1 MKAFWDTRKGAYPVD
16 TSPIEKS
23 HRDPVYSLSWV
34 QSKSGTEFFS
44 KIFLFFFHFL
54 YSYCM
59 IGVSTDGQ
67 VFWWDTRKLNEPT
80 ESLLLDPVSRV
91 LFPF

>member
-1 MKAFWDTRKGAYPVD
+1 MSLLPEEINLMSNRYQIAFWDTRKGSYPVD

-44 KIFLFFFHFL
+44 
-54 YSYCM
+54 
-59 IGVSTDGQ
+59 VSTDGQ
-67 VFWWDTRKLNEPT
+67 VLWWDTRKLNEPT
-80 ESLLLDPVSRV
+80 ETLLLDPVRDRKMQ
-91 LFPF
+91 